1 MLYRSFTAHRR
12 KEQRE
17 RGILHPKKKR
27 ELKEQV
33 REGRLLVCCEVGS
46 ERRGRNG
53 LLRVEL
59 ARRDEVERGR
69 EGVKA
74 SRVVRFVLVFHVL
87 PISRFV

>member
-17 RGILHPKKKR
+17 REVYYTQR
-27 ELKEQV
+27 EIKEQV
-33 REGRLLVCCEVGS
+33 REERLLVCCEVGS

-69 EGVKA
+69 E
-74 SRVVRFVLVFHVL
+74 
-87 PISRFV
+87 